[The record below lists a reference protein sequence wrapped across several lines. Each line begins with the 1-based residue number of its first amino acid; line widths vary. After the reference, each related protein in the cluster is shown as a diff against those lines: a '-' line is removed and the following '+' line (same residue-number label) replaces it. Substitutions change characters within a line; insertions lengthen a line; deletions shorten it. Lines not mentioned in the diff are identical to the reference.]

1 MIWRL
6 RNSES
11 EKELAKLREVLRATV
26 KGLLDNPSV
35 TASTIVAYC
44 MSLFEDAE
52 KVASATQSSST
63 KLASTTDVWTTSSL
77 GRRGTS
83 DGRSAL
89 LVEKESRLTGDNR
102 HASLRAKVNRTSE
115 EELVDYAFLLL
126 NGALEKKLLV
136 PTNDSHRQLTGSLAG
151 NLLFALRSYRRSE
164 VVKNC
169 LRFIDGLLPWKLES
183 LERQVDSLRRMI
195 GCLSY

>member
-11 EKELAKLREVLRATV
+11 EKELAKLRQVLRMTV
-26 KGLLDNPSV
+26 KGLLENPSV
-35 TASTIVAYC
+35 TASTMVAYC

-52 KVASATQSSST
+52 KVANAMQSSSV
-63 KLASTTDVWTTSSL
+63 KLASTTDIWMTSSL

-83 DGRSAL
+83 DGRSTL
-89 LVEKESRLTGDNR
+89 LVEKESKLTGDNR
-102 HASLRAKVNRTSE
+102 HASLRSKVNRTSE

-136 PTNDSHRQLTGSLAG
+136 STNDTHRQLAGSLAG
-151 NLLFALRSYRRSE
+151 NLLFALCSYRKIE
-164 VVKNC
+164 VVKDC
-169 LRFIDGLLPWKLES
+169 LRFIDGLLPWKLEP

-195 GCLSY
+195 GCRSS